1 MTAGAEPQDGPAEDP
16 PLPGGS
22 GESVLVVE
30 DDSALRRMAGIQ
42 LRSLGYRVLEAEDGR
57 AALQLL
63 RSECE
68 IDLLLTDVVMPGGL
82 SGAELGR
89 KARELR
95 PDLRLMYMSGFPRAV
110 PGDRSALERNVVL
123 LRKPFRR
130 KEMAMSVR
138 KALEG

>member
-1 MTAGAEPQDGPAEDP
+1 MAAKSGTEERTAESSS
-16 PLPGGS
+16 LPNGS
-22 GESVLVVE
+22 GETVLVVE
-30 DDSALRRMAGIQ
+30 DDAPLRRMAGLQ

-63 RSECE
+63 RREPKV
-68 IDLLLTDVVMPGGL
+68 DLLLTDVVMPGEL

-89 KARELR
+89 EARELR
-95 PDLRLMYMSGFPRAV
+95 PRLKLMYTSGFPRVGPA
-110 PGDRSALERNVVL
+110 DRAQLEPEIIL

-130 KEMAMSVR
+130 KDMAVGVR